1 MRKVLLAATLVSVA
15 LMFGLAVVPAGADPE
30 ANNWYV
36 CKFVG
41 TPGVDEVLQT
51 GQNPIGVDENSIKA
65 QTGKDTVSIGD
76 EFPDAQGRSV
86 VVAGPF
92 APPGEQ
98 PGPGVEIC
106 GVSHP
111 TTTVEPPPTTT
122 IEPPTTTVEPPPTT
136 TTSTTTEVPPP
147 SSTSTSTIPATTS
160 TTTTPAIT
168 TTTATSTVP
177 PTSTTTS
184 TTTTPVIVPPPAA
197 TTTTT
202 TTAPPP
208 APSEPPEPSEPPDNP
223 PPDKEPPSNPPKPPP
238 DELAF
243 TGPMDMLPLGLLA
256 LALLVIGTGLL
267 RLGRKRR

>member
-1 MRKVLLAATLVSVA
+1 
-15 LMFGLAVVPAGADPE
+15 MFGLAVVPAGADPE

-41 TPGVDEVLQT
+41 PPGVDEVLQT
-51 GQNPIGVDENSIKA
+51 GQNPIFVDENSIKA

-76 EFPDAQGRSV
+76 EFADAQGRSV

-92 APPGEQ
+92 APTGRTA
-98 PGPGVEIC
+98 GTGR
-106 GVSHP
+106 GDTAAVSHP
-111 TTTVEPPPTTT
+111 TTTVNRPPTTT
-122 IEPPTTTVEPPPTT
+122 
-136 TTSTTTEVPPP
+136 SHDRRRQRRRHHRRLHHDTTTEVPPP
-147 SSTSTSTIPATTS
+147 SSTSTSTIPATTG

-177 PTSTTTS
+177 PTTTTTS

-223 PPDKEPPSNPPKPPP
+223 PPDKEPPSNPPAPPP

-243 TGPMDMLPLGLLA
+243 TGPMDMLPIGLLA

-267 RLGRKRR
+267 RLGRKEEVN